1 MEVRLLRHVCW
12 SVLIAILLAAVIPAG
27 AGANP
32 ANPPLHRIS
41 LSQADVDL
49 EAASE
54 AVREFSVLEQARDF
68 GALYARLHPDA
79 RAVVPRSAVVGWY
92 DAFLADRQAGEATVT
107 DVRAEPWTW
116 GVTGVTYDNAITVVY
131 TQPYVIE
138 GAETEITG
146 EVHVVPDDDG
156 WGWFFGA
163 SREFLDEQIAAYGD
177 DGTATAFALGVESA
191 TTVDP
196 EVRFPDQLV
205 RHVNTFWDKRFADA
219 DRTYLP
225 PADVVA
231 FDEPMSTPC
240 GPADP
245 DEEAAFY
252 CVIDQKIYYS
262 VPFRQLIE
270 GQIGDFAWIVVIA
283 HEWGHHIQAQLGF
296 ELGVS
301 PDRGGQI
308 APIVFEQQADCLA
321 GAYAVD
327 AELVGWLD
335 PGDVDEALR
344 MTELSGDPPGTA
356 WDDPRAHGT
365 SEERIDAFL
374 QGYSGGIG
382 TCGLDLSMATPAS
395 G

>member
-1 MEVRLLRHVCW
+1 MEVRLLRHFYR
-12 SVLIAILLAAVIPAG
+12 SILIVVLLATVIAPA

-32 ANPPLHRIS
+32 AQSSLHRV
-41 LSQADVDL
+41 LLTQADDDL
-49 EAASE
+49 EAAAE
-54 AVREFSVLEQARDF
+54 AVREFSELEEARDF
-68 GALYARLHPDA
+68 DALYARLHSDA

-92 DAFLADRQAGEATVT
+92 DAFFANRQAGPATIT
-107 DVRAEPWTW
+107 DVRLEPWTW
-116 GVTGVTYDNAITVVY
+116 GVTGVTYKDAITVEY
-131 TQPYVIE
+131 TQPFVID
-138 GAETEITG
+138 GVETEIAG
-146 EVHVVPDDDG
+146 EVHVVLDEDG

-163 SREFLDEQIAAYGD
+163 SREFLDAQIAAYGD
-177 DGTATAFALGVESA
+177 DGTATAFALGVEAA
-191 TTVDP
+191 TVVDP
-196 EVRFPDQLV
+196 EVLFPDPYV
-205 RHVNTFWDKRFADA
+205 RHINSFWIRRFADA
-219 DRTYLP
+219 DRPYLP
-225 PADVVA
+225 PVNVVA
-231 FDEPMSTPC
+231 FDKPMSTPC

-245 DEEAAFY
+245 EEEAAFY

-262 VPFRQLIE
+262 VPFRYLIE
-270 GQIGDFAWIVVIA
+270 ERIGDFAWIVIIA

-296 ELGVS
+296 ELGLS
-301 PDRGGQI
+301 PDRGGQNP
-308 APIVFEQQADCLA
+308 PIVYEQQADCLA

-335 PGDVDEALR
+335 PGDIDEALR

-365 SEERIDAFL
+365 GEERIDAFL

>member
-1 MEVRLLRHVCW
+1 MLRHVCW
-12 SVLIAILLAAVIPAG
+12 SLLIAILFVAVSPPG

-32 ANPPLHRIS
+32 ANPLPLRIS
-41 LSQADVDL
+41 LAQSDVDL
-49 EAASE
+49 DAASE

-68 GALYARLHPDA
+68 TALYARLHPDA

-92 DAFLADRQAGEATVT
+92 GAFLADRQAGEATVT
-107 DVRAEPWTW
+107 AARPEPWTW
-116 GVTGVTYDNAITVVY
+116 GVTGVTYENAITVSY
-131 TQPYVIE
+131 TQLYVID
-138 GAETEITG
+138 GVETEITG

-191 TTVDP
+191 AAFDP
-196 EVRFPDQLV
+196 VVRFPDQLV
-205 RHVNTFWDKRFADA
+205 RHVNSFWEKRFADT
-219 DRTYLP
+219 DRTYVP
-225 PADVVA
+225 PAKVVA
-231 FDEPMSTPC
+231 FDRPMSTPC
-240 GPADP
+240 GPANP

-262 VPFRQLIE
+262 VPFRELIE

-374 QGYSGGIG
+374 QGYAGGIG
-382 TCGLDLSMATPAS
+382 ACGLDLSMATPAS

>member
-12 SVLIAILLAAVIPAG
+12 TVLIAILLASVIPTA
-27 AGANP
+27 ADAHSANP
-32 ANPPLHRIS
+32 SLQLIS
-41 LSQADVDL
+41 LRQSDVDL
-49 EAASE
+49 DAAAE
-54 AVREFSVLEQARDF
+54 AVLEFSELEGARDF
-68 GALYARLHPDA
+68 DALYTRLHPDA
-79 RAVVPRSAVVGWY
+79 RAVVPRSAVIGWY
-92 DAFLADRQAGEATVT
+92 DAFLSDRQAGAATIT
-107 DVRAEPWTW
+107 EVRAEPWTW
-116 GVTGVTYDNAITVVY
+116 GVTGVTYDDAITVFY
-131 TQPYVIE
+131 TQPYVID
-138 GAETEITG
+138 GVETEIAG
-146 EVHVVPDDDG
+146 EVHVVRDEDG

-163 SREFLDEQIAAYGD
+163 SPEFLDTQVAAYGD
-177 DGTATAFALGVESA
+177 DGTATAFVLGVEPPGA
-191 TTVDP
+191 VDP
-196 EVRFPDQLV
+196 EVLFPDQFV
-205 RHVNTFWDKRFADA
+205 RHINSFWAKRFADA
-219 DRTYLP
+219 DRPYIP

-231 FDEPMSTPC
+231 FDEQMSTPC

-262 VPFRQLIE
+262 VPFRELIE
-270 GQIGDFAWIVVIA
+270 ERIGDFAWIVIIA

-296 ELGVS
+296 ELGLS
-301 PDRGGQI
+301 PDRGGQNP
-308 APIVFEQQADCLA
+308 PIIYEQQADCLA

-335 PGDVDEALR
+335 PGDIDEALR

-365 SEERIDAFL
+365 GEERIDAFL

-382 TCGLDLSMATPAS
+382 TCGLDLSMSTPAS

>member
-1 MEVRLLRHVCW
+1 VEVRLLRHVCW
-12 SVLIAILLAAVIPAG
+12 SILIAILLATGIPST

-32 ANPPLHRIS
+32 ATSSLHRIS
-41 LSQADVDL
+41 LSQSTEDL
-49 EAASE
+49 AAAAR
-54 AVREFSVLEQARDF
+54 AVREFSVLEQERDF
-68 GALYARLHPDA
+68 DALYARLHSDA

-92 DAFLADRQAGEATVT
+92 DAFLADREAGEATVT

-116 GVTGVTYDNAITVVY
+116 GVTGVTYDNAITVFY
-131 TQPYVIE
+131 TQPYVID
-138 GAETEITG
+138 GVETEVAG

-156 WGWFFGA
+156 YGWFFGA
-163 SREFLDEQIAAYGD
+163 SREFLDAQVAAYGD
-177 DGTATAFALGVESA
+177 DGSATAYALGIESIA
-191 TTVDP
+191 SVDP
-196 EVRFPDQLV
+196 AVRFPDPLIL
-205 RHVNTFWDKRFADA
+205 HVNNFWERRFADA
-219 DRTYLP
+219 ERPYIP
-225 PADVVA
+225 PADVIA
-231 FDEPMSTPC
+231 FDRKMSTPC

-245 DEEAAFY
+245 EEEAAFY

-262 VPFRQLIE
+262 RPFRQLIE
-270 GQIGDFAWIVVIA
+270 GQIGDFAWIIVIA

-321 GAYAVD
+321 GAYSVD

-335 PGDVDEALR
+335 PGDLDEALR

-365 SEERIDAFL
+365 SEERMDAFL

-382 TCGLDLSMATPAS
+382 TCGLDISVPAPFD

>member
-1 MEVRLLRHVCW
+1 MEVRLLRHVYW
-12 SVLIAILLAAVIPAG
+12 SVLVIFLLATGMPSVAG
-27 AGANP
+27 ASP
-32 ANPPLHRIS
+32 AQSPLNRIA
-41 LSQADVDL
+41 LSQSDVNLDG
-49 EAASE
+49 AAE
-54 AVREFSVLEQARDF
+54 AVREFSVLEEARDF
-68 GALYARLHPDA
+68 DALYARLHPDA
-79 RAVVPRSAVVGWY
+79 RAVVPRSTVVGWY
-92 DAFLADRQAGEATVT
+92 DAFLADRQAGQATVT
-107 DVRAEPWTW
+107 EVRAEPWTW
-116 GVTGVTYDNAITVVY
+116 GVTGVTYDDAITVFY
-131 TQPYVIE
+131 TQPYVVE
-138 GAETEITG
+138 GTETEITG

-177 DGTATAFALGVESA
+177 DGSATAFALGLEQA
-191 TTVDP
+191 AAVDP
-196 EVRFPDQLV
+196 EVLFPDPLV
-205 RHVNTFWDKRFADA
+205 LHVSSFWERRFADA
-219 DRTYLP
+219 ERTYLP

-231 FDEPMSTPC
+231 FDRPMSTPC

-262 VPFRQLIE
+262 KPFRQLIE
-270 GQIGDFAWIVVIA
+270 GQIGDFAWIIVIA

-308 APIVFEQQADCLA
+308 APIIFEQQADCLA
-321 GAYAVD
+321 GAYSVD

-335 PGDVDEALR
+335 PGDIDEALR

-374 QGYSGGIG
+374 RGYSGGIG
-382 TCGLDLSMATPAS
+382 TCGLDLSMETPAD

>member
-1 MEVRLLRHVCW
+1 MLRHVCW
-12 SVLIAILLAAVIPAG
+12 SVLIAILLASVSPFA

-32 ANPPLHRIS
+32 AHHPLHGIS
-41 LSQADVDL
+41 LAQAEADL
-49 EAASE
+49 DAASE
-54 AVREFSVLEQARDF
+54 AVREFSLLEGARDYD
-68 GALYARLHPDA
+68 ALYARLHPDA

-92 DAFLADRQAGEATVT
+92 DTFLADRQAGEAVVT
-107 DVRAEPWTW
+107 EVRAEPWTW
-116 GVTGVTYDNAITVVY
+116 GVTGVTYDDAITVLY
-131 TQPYVIE
+131 TQPYVVD
-138 GAETEITG
+138 GVETEIAG
-146 EVHVVPDDDG
+146 EVHVVADDDG

-163 SREFLDEQIAAYGD
+163 SREFLDAQIAAYGD
-177 DGTATAFALGVESA
+177 DGSATAFALGVEPA
-191 TTVDP
+191 NAVDP
-196 EVRFPDQLV
+196 EVLFPDQFV
-205 RHVNTFWDKRFADA
+205 RHVNSFWEKRFADA
-219 DRTYLP
+219 ERTYIP
-225 PADVVA
+225 PGDVVA
-231 FDEPMSTPC
+231 FDQPMSTPC

-245 DEEAAFY
+245 EEEAAFY

-283 HEWGHHIQAQLGF
+283 HEWGHHVQAQLGF

-301 PDRGGQI
+301 PDRGGEI

-321 GAYAVD
+321 GAYSVD

-365 SEERIDAFL
+365 SEDRIDAFL

-382 TCGLDLSMATPAS
+382 SCGLDLSMATPA
-395 G
+395 GG